1 MNNVL
6 SYQHLTQILTISCAL
21 FVFYQGYKC
30 VKKYDSDPKT
40 THVSIKKA
48 ESHPDVT
55 ICPKNV
61 EKMYNKNLEKCNLT
75 YDDYFKG
82 RKWIGNDSC
91 KDPKK
96 VWDMMVG
103 GITDLI
109 MFSGPAKP

>member
-1 MNNVL
+1 ML
-6 SYQHLTQILTISCAL
+6 DTHLTQILTLSCAVFVL
-21 FVFYQGYKC
+21 FQGYKC
-30 VKKYDSDPKT
+30 VKKYDSAPTT

-48 ESHPDVT
+48 TSHPEVT

-61 EKMYNKNLEKCNLT
+61 KKMYNKNLEKCNLT